1 MNKSYWCKDNKLCQK
16 KQILEILGKM
26 CQETFYQMHLNGKT
40 VGMFVS
46 PPLYTKKLAKV
57 IEHAKLN

>member
-1 MNKSYWCKDNKLCQK
+1 
-16 KQILEILGKM
+16 M

-57 IEHAKLN
+57 IEHAKLNWIMLALLNFE